1 MVGKGK
7 KPSKRRAEALKVEG
21 NINQLLLDSLPHTMM
36 VISKDRKI
44 LAANRTAKNQGIGV
58 GGYCWE
64 EFGRSAFI
72 SEKDR
77 EYIEKHKKPPKS
89 GPRCYFC
96 HADEALREK
105 ETKNV
110 EVEAWNK
117 IWDTYWVPLD
127 EDNYLHY
134 AIDITQTKKA
144 EKKLQISETKFRRL
158 FESAQDGILIL
169 DAGSGEITDVNPFLI
184 DLLNYDEDEILGKK
198 LWELGAFRD
207 VEASRRAF
215 TVLKNESYIRYED
228 LPLETNDGRKID
240 VEFVSNIY
248 RVDGKKVIQCNIREI
263 TERKQAEK
271 ALKESEEKARA
282 ITDTSMDAIIMIDGE
297 GKVTYANSAAEM
309 MFGYNKS
316 ELIGN
321 RIHDLIVSEH
331 ARKQYE
337 LKLTDFKKK
346 GKCKVIGK
354 TLELNATRRD
364 GTRFPVEISIS
375 AVRIGGD
382 WHSVGMIRDISDR
395 KKVEDERTVLLDIS
409 QNISRTIDLERLL
422 DIAVK
427 KTVESVDVDRISIIL
442 IDEGGKGTYQAA
454 YNKKGE
460 KVSASKVI
468 DIYDYTRL
476 KEAIQKK
483 KTVYVKDAL
492 DPNVQSPIDVSIA
505 ARLGIGSGIHIPLI
519 FTDKV
524 VGVINFLAVG
534 RAREF
539 EEQEIKFYETIANQL
554 SAMIAN
560 AELYEE
566 LRKAKG
572 SLEKDVQER
581 TRELSK
587 SEEKYRSLVETQN
600 DAIFVVNSRGH
611 FVFMNQGGLDM
622 TGYSGDEAMKLH
634 YTDLLAPEHH
644 EKIAKQFKKHLK
656 DPSTYRY
663 ETLILTKDGKRLDVE
678 AVTMPLLDDGRT
690 VAIQGIARD
699 ISESKRAQEQ
709 MMRQLMKF
717 KLEPGRLYLAS
728 EFEPTISVEAFLD
741 LLRVGYPGLIIS
753 RTPEDELRK
762 KIEGDFKFLWLSESK
777 EKNSIYPRARE
788 IKNLIRGLPRKCV
801 VLIDRL
807 DYLINKNGFK
817 RILSFVHFLR
827 EHAYLEDHIIIL
839 SIDPSTLS
847 EKEIRLLEKETNKV
861 LPKYL
866 GRLPEELL
874 EIVKFL
880 FTQNKIGLKPSY
892 NVVGREVGA
901 SQPTV
906 RKRIRNLIGSGYVR
920 EFAKGNR
927 KVVEL
932 TEMGQNLF
940 LK

>member
-1 MVGKGK
+1 
-7 KPSKRRAEALKVEG
+7 
-21 NINQLLLDSLPHTMM
+21 
-36 VISKDRKI
+36 
-44 LAANRTAKNQGIGV
+44 
-58 GGYCWE
+58 
-64 EFGRSAFI
+64 
-72 SEKDR
+72 
-77 EYIEKHKKPPKS
+77 
-89 GPRCYFC
+89 
-96 HADEALREK
+96 
-105 ETKNV
+105 
-110 EVEAWNK
+110 
-117 IWDTYWVPLD
+117 VPLD

-134 AIDITQTKKA
+134 AIDIIQTKKA

-184 DLLNYDEDEILGKK
+184 DLLNYDGEEILGKQ
-198 LWELGAFRD
+198 LWEIGAFRD

-228 LPLETNDGRKID
+228 LPLETKDGRKID

-248 RVDGKKVIQCNIREI
+248 QVDGKKVIQCNIREI

-321 RIHDLIVSEH
+321 NIHDLIVSEH

-337 LKLTDFKKK
+337 LKLPDFKKK

-354 TLELNATRRD
+354 TLEMNATRRD

-375 AVRIGGD
+375 AMRIGGD
-382 WHSVGMIRDISDR
+382 WHSVGMIRDISER
-395 KKVEDERTVLLDIS
+395 KKVEDERTALLDIS
-409 QNISRTIDLERLL
+409 QNISRTIDLEKLL

-442 IDEGGKGTYQAA
+442 IDQDGKGTYQAA

-483 KTVYVKDAL
+483 KTVSVKDGL
-492 DPNVQSPIDVSIA
+492 DPNAQSPIDVSIA
-505 ARLGIGSGIHIPLI
+505 TRLGIGSGIHIPLI
-519 FTDKV
+519 FKNKV

-539 EEQEIKFYETIANQL
+539 EEPEIKFYETIANQL

-566 LRKAKG
+566 LRKAKR
-572 SLEKDVQER
+572 SLEKEVQER

-600 DAIFVVNSRGH
+600 DAIFVVNSRGN
-611 FVFMNQGGLDM
+611 FVFMNKGGLDM

-644 EKIAKQFKKHLK
+644 EKITQQFKKHLK
-656 DPSTYRY
+656 DPST
-663 ETLILTKDGKRLDVE
+663 D
-678 AVTMPLLDDGRT
+678 
-690 VAIQGIARD
+690 
-699 ISESKRAQEQ
+699 
-709 MMRQLMKF
+709 MK
-717 KLEPGRLYLAS
+717 
-728 EFEPTISVEAFLD
+728 
-741 LLRVGYPGLIIS
+741 
-753 RTPEDELRK
+753 
-762 KIEGDFKFLWLSESK
+762 
-777 EKNSIYPRARE
+777 PR
-788 IKNLIRGLPRKCV
+788 
-801 VLIDRL
+801 
-807 DYLINKNGFK
+807 F
-817 RILSFVHFLR
+817 
-827 EHAYLEDHIIIL
+827 
-839 SIDPSTLS
+839 
-847 EKEIRLLEKETNKV
+847 
-861 LPKYL
+861 
-866 GRLPEELL
+866 
-874 EIVKFL
+874 
-880 FTQNKIGLKPSY
+880 
-892 NVVGREVGA
+892 
-901 SQPTV
+901 
-906 RKRIRNLIGSGYVR
+906 
-920 EFAKGNR
+920 
-927 KVVEL
+927 
-932 TEMGQNLF
+932 
-940 LK
+940 